1 VRTNHLI
8 PGLAVAVCLA
18 GCFTP
23 RFHAQNVVGKLQPGV
38 STLSDATQLLGEP
51 VATSMVD
58 SGKLVQWIDIKGWPF
73 RDHGAHLAI
82 IFDESNKMVRVTHS
96 FDSK

>member
-1 VRTNHLI
+1 MQKNNLVFVF
-8 PGLAVAVCLA
+8 AVTVCLA

-23 RFHAQNVVGKLQPGV
+23 RFHAQNVVSQLQPGV
-38 STLSDATQLLGEP
+38 STLNDATALLGEP
-51 VATSMVD
+51 IATSMVD
-58 SGKLVQWIDIKGWPF
+58 SGTLVQWIDIKGWPF

-82 IFDESNKMVRVTHS
+82 IFDGSNKMVRVTHS